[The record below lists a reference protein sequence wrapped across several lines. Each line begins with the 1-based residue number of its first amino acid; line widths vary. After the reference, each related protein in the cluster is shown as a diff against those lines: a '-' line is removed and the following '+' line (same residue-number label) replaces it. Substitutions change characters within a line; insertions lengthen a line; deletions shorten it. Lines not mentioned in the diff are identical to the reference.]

1 MRNSEGTQKKKFKL
15 FDMNRDGK
23 GVFEEENR
31 KPTLGF
37 FFKLIFRKFNQLLQ
51 LNLLM
56 LLMVI
61 PFVVLLCLYT
71 VGETTPT
78 STELIYAPMYGI
90 NSVMQSSA
98 LHNALDLSLIQMEI
112 PIFSPVLNII
122 IIVMFVLLAVSWGW
136 LNVGSAYVL
145 RGLFRGDAVF
155 VFSDFFYGIK
165 RNFKQSFFLGLVDF
179 ICSAVLIA
187 DFAYFYNMTGS
198 FGFDFMYF
206 MIFALF
212 IIWIMMRFYIYNL
225 LVTFNLKNFK
235 ILKNSLIFSML
246 GIKRNIMAILGILL
260 LLAIHIFLI
269 LLILPYGL
277 AVVLILP
284 FVYALAAIGF
294 MATYAAYPVIE
305 KYMIDTGDTSAD
317 TVAEIEE

>member
-1 MRNSEGTQKKKFKL
+1 
-15 FDMNRDGK
+15 
-23 GVFEEENR
+23 
-31 KPTLGF
+31 
-37 FFKLIFRKFNQLLQ
+37 
-51 LNLLM
+51 
-56 LLMVI
+56 
-61 PFVVLLCLYT
+61 
-71 VGETTPT
+71 
-78 STELIYAPMYGI
+78 
-90 NSVMQSSA
+90 
-98 LHNALDLSLIQMEI
+98 
-112 PIFSPVLNII
+112 
-122 IIVMFVLLAVSWGW
+122 
-136 LNVGSAYVL
+136 
-145 RGLFRGDAVF
+145 
-155 VFSDFFYGIK
+155 
-165 RNFKQSFFLGLVDF
+165 
-179 ICSAVLIA
+179 
-187 DFAYFYNMTGS
+187 
-198 FGFDFMYF
+198 